1 MIEKSNQ
8 STSYNGILSIIVPIY
23 NSENYLEQCINS
35 LLRQTYRNIEIILV
49 DDGSTDRSGGICDI
63 YEKKDARIKVVHKK
77 NGGVSSARNVGI
89 HIASGEYVIFVDS
102 DDWLDE
108 DACQKIA
115 GEIEEPY
122 EWYLWSSKR
131 FTNSQVKKAPP
142 MEKWDSYESLIADI
156 ISTSRNPYL
165 RAPWAKVYLRT
176 KLEQVQFP
184 ENIYIGEDA
193 CLLLDYVA
201 VLSSLEAIKVIN
213 DGWYYYRDNP
223 NSAVNKYKPDLLNQS
238 ILQYTYIK
246 NKIKEFRLGNSE
258 YINSAMC
265 RLCWSLFLSLKK
277 NKFKS
282 CEGQKDNDDCKIFS
296 QVADKWLSY
305 SKINSRMLPK
315 SRQLFWIMYRIF
327 GENITEKVVGI
338 YVKFKQGNYKHNN
351 SSL

>member
-49 DDGSTDRSGGICDI
+49 DDGSTDRSSEICDN

-201 VLSSLEAIKVIN
+201 VLLSLETIKVIN

-246 NKIKEFRLGNSE
+246 NKIEEFGLQNSQC
-258 YINSAMC
+258 INSAMC
-265 RLCWSLFLSLKK
+265 VLCWNIFWDLKNNELK
-277 NKFKS
+277 RRVRLKS
-282 CEGQKDNDDCKIFS
+282 NSDCKVFA
-296 QVADKWLSY
+296 QMTDKWLSY
-305 SKINSRMLPK
+305 SRINFLSLSKAKRI
-315 SRQLFWIMYRIF
+315 FWMIYRIF
-327 GENITEKVVGI
+327 GENIAEEVVKI
-338 YVKFKQGNYKHNN
+338 YSKIKRKYINKYYTNG
-351 SSL
+351 